1 MVVFGKIL
9 NQSGSLFIQNIFK
22 IKSGQDVH
30 KLHKMILEAPNVLMS
45 KILIDDKPTGGS
57 TYKDVV
63 KGQVAQ
69 GFTPLTWLT
78 SQIFEAQDLPEGSLQ
93 HLLGCSEEVR
103 PKLREFF
110 KEFSDV
116 LPADLPKTLPPDRGL
131 KDVHTID
138 LYEGS
143 KPPKRPAYK

>member
-63 KGQVAQ
+63 KGQVA
-69 GFTPLTWLT
+69 
-78 SQIFEAQDLPEGSLQ
+78 
-93 HLLGCSEEVR
+93 
-103 PKLREFF
+103 
-110 KEFSDV
+110 
-116 LPADLPKTLPPDRGL
+116 
-131 KDVHTID
+131 
-138 LYEGS
+138 
-143 KPPKRPAYK
+143 